1 MEIRNFRAEDAQ
13 ELSEVIARTMR
24 TCNVKD
30 YGEELI
36 ELCIA
41 GKTPEKLIECSNWMH
56 IYVLCDGERIVGT
69 GSIGPYWGST
79 TESSLFTIF
88 VLPEYQGR
96 GLGRLIV
103 ETLEQDEFFLRAERI
118 EIPASLTAVDFY
130 KRMGYDYKN
139 GSSEPDEDHNIK
151 MEKFRKS

>member
-1 MEIRNFRAEDAQ
+1 MEIRHFRAEDAQ

-56 IYVLCDGERIVGT
+56 IYVLCDGDRIVGT

-151 MEKFRKS
+151 MEKFRKA